1 MAGGALQGPG
11 KAGAVIASLRGQ
23 LKAVRDDSVIIDV
36 GVVSYHDYV
45 TSPTLSDLG
54 DIGQVVELH
63 THLHVRENDIAVY
76 GFQSLAEIDLFVMLI
91 GVSGIGPRTA
101 LATLSAFSPE
111 TLRDALVQGD
121 APALTRIPGIGPKTA
136 QRLVFDLKD
145 KVAAAT
151 GVSAAAG
158 ISAEDVDVIDALTSL
173 GYSVVEAQAALRAIP
188 KDLQGLDE
196 RILAALQS
204 LGSG

>member
-1 MAGGALQGPG
+1 
-11 KAGAVIASLRGQ
+11 VIASLRGQ

-36 GVVSYHDYV
+36 GGVGYRVYV
-45 TSPTLSDLG
+45 TGPTLSELS

-76 GFQSLAEIDLFVMLI
+76 GFRSLAELDLFVMLI

-121 APALTRIPGIGPKTA
+121 ALALTRIPGIGPKTA
-136 QRLVFDLKD
+136 QRLVFDLRD
-145 KVAAAT
+145 KVT
-151 GVSAAAG
+151 AAAG
-158 ISAEDVDVIDALTSL
+158 ALVAPGLSPEDVDVIDALTSL
-173 GYSVVEAQAALRAIP
+173 GYSVLEAQTALRAIP
-188 KDLQGLDE
+188 KDLHELDE

>member
-1 MAGGALQGPG
+1 M
-11 KAGAVIASLRGQ
+11 IASLRGQ

-36 GVVSYHDYV
+36 GGVGYRVYV
-45 TSPTLSDLG
+45 TGPTLSELS

-76 GFQSLAEIDLFVMLI
+76 GFRSLAELDLFVMLI

-121 APALTRIPGIGPKTA
+121 ALALTRIPGIGPKTA
-136 QRLVFDLKD
+136 QRLVFDLRD
-145 KVAAAT
+145 KVT
-151 GVSAAAG
+151 AAAG
-158 ISAEDVDVIDALTSL
+158 ALVAPGLSPEDVDVIDALTSL
-173 GYSVVEAQAALRAIP
+173 GYSVLEAQTALRAIP
-188 KDLQGLDE
+188 KDLHELDE